1 VGIDFSVLNNRLSGS
16 FDYYVKNN
24 RNMLLGQTYAGVLG
38 ATAPALNIGH
48 LRVNGWEI
56 GIGWRDQIGE
66 VTYSVG
72 GTLTDNKN
80 ELVSFG
86 GANVIPRG
94 MGNVEGYP
102 INSFFGLE
110 YAGRIQD
117 DETRTAYNALA
128 PNNNIDM
135 PLTGL
140 RLGDNMFVD
149 QNGDGKLT
157 QPEDLVYLGRN
168 DPRYAFGLNL
178 GVGWKGFDFS
188 AVFQG
193 VGQRT
198 IFRDGT
204 WRVPFGSIFQ
214 GQTDHWYGKTWTPEN
229 RDAHYPLLSVGTP
242 GNPNFNNYNYQISD
256 WSVENGAYVRLKN
269 VVLGY
274 TLPAQLTQR
283 AKIEKLR
290 VYVSG
295 SDLWESLKIRDGWD
309 PEQSR
314 TISGG
319 FQRYPF
325 YRLMTVGINLTF

>member
-1 VGIDFSVLNNRLSGS
+1 
-16 FDYYVKNN
+16 
-24 RNMLLGQTYAGVLG
+24 
-38 ATAPALNIGH
+38 
-48 LRVNGWEI
+48 
-56 GIGWRDQIGE
+56 
-66 VTYSVG
+66 
-72 GTLTDNKN
+72 
-80 ELVSFG
+80 
-86 GANVIPRG
+86 
-94 MGNVEGYP
+94 
-102 INSFFGLE
+102 
-110 YAGRIQD
+110 
-117 DETRTAYNALA
+117 
-128 PNNNIDM
+128 
-135 PLTGL
+135 
-140 RLGDNMFVD
+140 MFVD